1 MLAVEVEFLTGRYV
15 ATAYN
20 TRRDAE
26 WPPHPARL
34 FSALVATH
42 FAADPPEPGEREV
55 LTWLEGLEPPAIRAS
70 DASRRELTT
79 VFVPVNDAT
88 VVGGFERYDDAL
100 RDARAA
106 HGAAHAAGD
115 AKAIKKAAAAVANAT
130 NKLDAAMAR
139 AVAPSDKASVGV
151 VKAALTVLLE
161 HRVRQPRTFPSVT
174 PEVPRVTFIW
184 PDAEAGPE
192 RAASLER
199 LLSRVT
205 RLGHSSSLVSLR
217 RVAAPAAPRWWPR
230 EGGERALRVAQ
241 AGQLAALERAWELH
255 RETEPRVMPAR
266 FVHYSETS
274 QAEVDRAHRGVF
286 ADDWLVLRQVGGPG
300 VPMVASV
307 GVAQSLR
314 RALMSFADEPR
325 AEILSG
331 HRDAG
336 GPSQRDHLAVVPL
349 AFVGRAHA
357 SGLIMG
363 VALVLPAGVTEDER
377 RVVYRAVANWEDQ
390 ARQDDEDAPPLP
402 IQLGPLGAMRVERV
416 ELGAVPSTL
425 RPTTWCRPS
434 LSWVTATPVALD
446 RNPGDLASRDPEK
459 LSRAVAEASETVRR
473 ACARIGL
480 PEPIEVQILPA
491 APLAGAAKARRYRAF
506 PEEAGKLRR
515 VLTHVRL
522 RFAEPVRGPVLIG
535 AGRYHGLGLFRP
547 EADDA

>member
-20 TRRDAE
+20 TRLDAE

-42 FAADPPEPGEREV
+42 FDADPPSPDEREL
-55 LTWLEGLEPPAIRAS
+55 LTWLEGLDPPGIRAS
-70 DASRRELTT
+70 NASRRDLTT

-88 VVGGFERYDDAL
+88 VVGGFEKYDDAL
-100 RDARAA
+100 RDARDVLTAA
-106 HGAAHAAGD
+106 NAAGD
-115 AKAIKKAAAAVANAT
+115 AKAIKKADKAVADAT
-130 NKLDAAMAR
+130 KKLDAAMAR
-139 AVAPSDKASVGV
+139 SVAPLEKASVGV
-151 VKAALTVLLE
+151 VKAALAVLPE

-174 PEVPRVTFIW
+174 PDVPRVTFIW
-184 PDAEAGPE
+184 PDAEVAPE
-192 RAASLER
+192 RAASLDR

-205 RLGHSSSLVSLR
+205 RFGHSSSLVSLR
-217 RVAAPAAPRWWPR
+217 LVAAPAEPRWWPR
-230 EGGERALRVAQ
+230 DGGERVLRVAQ
-241 AGQLAALERAWELH
+241 AGQLTALERAWELH

-266 FVHYSETS
+266 FVQYSETS
-274 QAEVDRAHRGVF
+274 QAEVEKAHRGVF

-300 VPMVASV
+300 VPMVATA
-307 GVAQSLR
+307 GVAQSFR

-331 HRDAG
+331 HSGAG

-349 AFVGRAHA
+349 AFVGRKHA

-363 VALVLPAGVTEDER
+363 VALVLPDGVTEDER

-390 ARQDDEDAPPLP
+390 SRQDDEDAPPLP
-402 IQLGPLGAMRVERV
+402 IQLGPLGAMMVERV
-416 ELGAVPSTL
+416 EFGTVPSTL
-425 RPTTWCRPS
+425 RPNTWCRPS
-434 LSWVTATPVALD
+434 RSWVTATPVALD

-473 ACARIGL
+473 ACVRIGL
-480 PEPIEVQILPA
+480 PEPAEVQILPA
-491 APLAGAAKARRYRAF
+491 APLAGAAKAKRYRAF
-506 PEEAGKLRR
+506 PEEAGKVRR

-535 AGRYHGLGLFRP
+535 AGRYQGLGVFRP
-547 EADDA
+547 EADDE